1 MVYRVIGAQCQPIAE
16 AEGLGGSMCN
26 VHAMSSAALRLP
38 FAPVRA
44 AFPLVLANDASLM
57 LHGRAGRAEEG
68 NVSGDRGAT
77 WVKIKTQ

>member
-1 MVYRVIGAQCQPIAE
+1 
-16 AEGLGGSMCN
+16 MCN
-26 VHAMSSAALRLP
+26 VHEMSSAALRLP

-44 AFPLVLANDASLM
+44 AFPLVLANDTSLM
-57 LHGRAGRAEEG
+57 LRGGAERG